1 LQEEILESLEDV
13 GSEPL
18 GRRRKVLRRG
28 NDEKNKEKGDALSYQ
43 STAILVKQAVFIVF
57 VISDEMSMM
66 LSIFVVFIHFLI
78 SLIQGSEMVKDE
90 DRDQETT
97 RILFGVATL
106 FTMIG
111 MRIMIIAFI
120 TGTYTILEPSLGLAI
135 TVCLIGLSL

>member
-1 LQEEILESLEDV
+1 
-13 GSEPL
+13 
-18 GRRRKVLRRG
+18 
-28 NDEKNKEKGDALSYQ
+28 
-43 STAILVKQAVFIVF
+43 
-57 VISDEMSMM
+57 MSMM